1 MTDTDCMDQIIAAAD
16 APLLTRADERVLF
29 PLAQAGDAAAR
40 DRCITSNLR
49 LVIAIATRYQQ
60 HGLELP
66 DLIQEG
72 TIGLMRAVE
81 TFDVERGTAF
91 STHATW
97 WIRQSIQRAIYCRGR
112 AIRLPVHVYEA
123 RAKALRAAN
132 QLTVTDQDAD
142 ATAIAALSG
151 ISVQRL
157 AGLFATPDTT
167 SLDAPHDRVNG
178 DPYTLADLIPAPE
191 LALDEQ
197 VVQIEAQ
204 ERLAAALTAL
214 DARSRRVLELRYG
227 LGGQAPHTLDATGAQ
242 LDPPVCRERVRQIER
257 DALRALRATAGQY
270 GLVGLL

>member
-1 MTDTDCMDQIIAAAD
+1 MTDTDCIGQIIAAAD
-16 APLLTRADERVLF
+16 APLLTRTDERVLF

-40 DRCITSNLR
+40 ERCITSNLR
-49 LVIAIATRYQQ
+49 LVIAIAAKWQH

-97 WIRQSIQRAIYCRGR
+97 AIRQAIQRAIYCRGR

-123 RAKALRAAN
+123 QHRLAKATNQFEVDGSAA
-132 QLTVTDQDAD
+132 TP
-142 ATAIAALSG
+142 AALTAATGLSAHRQ
-151 ISVQRL
+151 S
-157 AGLFATPDTT
+157 ALFALPDTT
-167 SLDAPHDRVNG
+167 SLDAPHDRANG

-191 LALDEQ
+191 LALEEQ
-197 VVQIEAQ
+197 VLHTEQQ
-204 ERLAAALTAL
+204 TRLAAALATL

-227 LGGQAPHTLDATGAQ
+227 LNGAPPHTLDATGAQ

-257 DALRALRATAGQY
+257 EALTMLRATAGQY